1 MAVWIYF
8 SSDLFIDWWSR

>member
-8 SSDLFIDWWSR
+8 SSDLFIDWWSH